1 MQHRK
6 TAARLT
12 AGLLLAATLV
22 TPALAATG
30 TVDSGSSVL
39 RVRAAGSTSSAIL
52 ARLKTGTLV
61 DVLAPVENGW
71 YQISYI
77 GSNGRET
84 TGYIMGEYISVP

>member
-71 YQISYI
+71 YQISH
-77 GSNGRET
+77 NGV
-84 TGYIMGEYISVP
+84 TGYVSADY